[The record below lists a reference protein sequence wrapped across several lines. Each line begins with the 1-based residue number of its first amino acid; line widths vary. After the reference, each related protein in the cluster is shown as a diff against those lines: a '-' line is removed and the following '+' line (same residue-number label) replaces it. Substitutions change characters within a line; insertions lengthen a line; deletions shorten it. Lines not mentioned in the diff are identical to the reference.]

1 MSPQPHRVPSDESH
15 IQNSFT
21 PVQNTSHK
29 ITYLAYS
36 QLQRQKKKKKK
47 KRNPPICQFATTRF
61 GKYLVS

>member
-29 ITYLAYS
+29 IAYLAYS
-36 QLQRQKKKKKK
+36 QLQRQKKEEE
-47 KRNPPICQFATTRF
+47 KRTHLSISLQQHV
-61 GKYLVS
+61 LVNI